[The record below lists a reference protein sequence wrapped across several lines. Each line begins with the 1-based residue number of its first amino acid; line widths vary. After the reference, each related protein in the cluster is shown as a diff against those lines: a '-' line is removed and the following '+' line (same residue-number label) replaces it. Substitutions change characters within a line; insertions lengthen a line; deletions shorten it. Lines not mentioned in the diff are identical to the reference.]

1 MKTRHLFHTV
11 EEVMNMA
18 KNKGNKRKK
27 EPTLQDLLK
36 YEIATDLGL
45 SEKVD
50 REGWGGL
57 TAQETGRIGG
67 MMSGKKRGKGKQG
80 EA

>member
-1 MKTRHLFHTV
+1 MKS
-11 EEVMNMA
+11 
-18 KNKGNKRKK
+18 KKK
-27 EPTLQDLLK
+27 EKKQTLSDMLK

-67 MMSGKKRGKGKQG
+67 MISSKKRSKGKNR

>member
-1 MKTRHLFHTV
+1 MKNRYLFHTV
-11 EEVMNMA
+11 EEVMDMA
-18 KNKGNKRKK
+18 KNKKK
-27 EPTLQDLLK
+27 DKQPTLEDLLK

-67 MMSGKKRGKGKQG
+67 MLSSKRREKVKNG